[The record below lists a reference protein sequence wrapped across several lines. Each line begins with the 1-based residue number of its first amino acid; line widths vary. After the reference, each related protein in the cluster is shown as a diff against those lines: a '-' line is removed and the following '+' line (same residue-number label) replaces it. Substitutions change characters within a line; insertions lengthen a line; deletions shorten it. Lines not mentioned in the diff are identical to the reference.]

1 MGRDDGAKDNS
12 YIIKEILL
20 MADKFGF
27 LNGKHILVTGGAGA
41 IGSNLVRFF
50 SNYKCKIAV
59 IDDLSSGDQ
68 RNLPELKNIIFKK
81 ASILDDKALEEIF
94 SESIN
99 YVFHL
104 AAHFANQ
111 NSVDHPR
118 EDLLVNTLGTLKL
131 LQYSQKAPLERFVY
145 TSSSCVY
152 GDGTKKKLTEDLVTK
167 LETPYAI
174 SKLAGEEYVHF
185 FNRQYRLPTTVVRYF
200 NAYGPGD
207 PPGKYRNVIPNFF
220 LRAMRRQPLVITGT
234 GEEKRDFTFMDDIVR
249 GTLLTLTTEQAIGH
263 VYNVGSGRAVTIK
276 KLAGLINEIAANPA
290 GVKFTPRRKWD
301 TIKVRLASIDKSLK
315 HTGYMPQVRL
325 EDGLSRTWEWFRQRY
340 RAQR

>member
-1 MGRDDGAKDNS
+1 M
-12 YIIKEILL
+12 IKVNFDKIL
-20 MADKFGF
+20 ADK
-27 LNGKHILVTGGAGA
+27 IVLVTGGAGA
-41 IGSNLVRFF
+41 IGSNLVRALLAYR
-50 SNYKCKIAV
+50 SKI
-59 IDDLSSGDQ
+59 IILDDLSSGDR
-68 RNLPELKNIIFKK
+68 RNIPQARQIIFKQ
-81 ASILDDKALEEIF
+81 ASVLDDRALEETF
-94 SESIN
+94 HNKIN

-111 NSVDHPR
+111 NSVEHPR

-131 LQYSQKAPLERFVY
+131 LEYSRRVPLERFVY

-185 FNRQYRLPTTVVRYF
+185 FSRHYELPATVVRYF
-200 NAYGPGD
+200 NAYGAWD

-234 GEEKRDFTFMDDIVR
+234 GDEKRDFTFMDDIVR
-249 GTLLTLTTEQAIGH
+249 GTLLTLATKQAIGH
-263 VYNVGSGRAVTIK
+263 VYNIGSGRAVTIRR
-276 KLAGLINEIAANPA
+276 LAGLINEITANPA
-290 GVKFTPRRKWD
+290 GVKFTPHRKWD

-340 RAQR
+340 GVQG